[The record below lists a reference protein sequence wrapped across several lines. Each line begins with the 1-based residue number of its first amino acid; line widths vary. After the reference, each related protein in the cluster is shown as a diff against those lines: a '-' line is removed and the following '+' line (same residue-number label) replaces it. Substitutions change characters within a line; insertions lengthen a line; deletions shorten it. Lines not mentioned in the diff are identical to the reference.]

1 MVGTVIFAPSLMSI
15 CSDSKQEGNNRKRLG
30 SVLSSSRKSLEHDR
44 SLAPV
49 IPPVPCAAIAGPR
62 RSKLCSRVRP
72 AGFIHVNAIVA
83 CATFST
89 APVVHSHLLH
99 RRLRDF
105 QDGTNHFIHI
115 DSIVACATFR
125 TAPLL
130 RRARRRGTS
139 SILVAELPG
148 AVLTQAVHVGTERRR
163 SHDGAWG
170 GRRRVRP
177 WPSLTGAT

>member
-15 CSDSKQEGNNRKRLG
+15 CSDSKQEGNNRRRLG

-62 RSKLCSRVRP
+62 CSKLCSRVRP
-72 AGFIHVNAIVA
+72 AGFIHINATVA

-89 APVVHSHLLH
+89 APMVRSRLLH

-125 TAPLL
+125 TAPLS
-130 RRARRRGTS
+130 RGRTRRRGTS

-148 AVLTQAVHVGTERRR
+148 AVLTQAVHVRNERRR
-163 SHDGAWG
+163 SHDGARG
-170 GRRRVRP
+170 GRR
-177 WPSLTGAT
+177 